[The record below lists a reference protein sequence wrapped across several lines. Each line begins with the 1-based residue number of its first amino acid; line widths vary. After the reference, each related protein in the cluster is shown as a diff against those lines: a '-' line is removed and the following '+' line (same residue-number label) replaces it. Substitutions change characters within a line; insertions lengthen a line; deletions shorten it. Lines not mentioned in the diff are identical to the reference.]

1 MDGYKK
7 PIINP
12 YNQYRQAPKKPVQEN
27 TVQTVTKIEVSDKVE
42 PKEAVF
48 MGPIITE
55 PVDATNA
62 SNEDTLN
69 AVVEAA
75 AENAEQNEDIE
86 KIRDL
91 QHKEYEDRDLNDL
104 TPDDAIEDNSL
115 PEGVV
120 AAERSF
126 PTDASGKPMFHM
138 EDRDPVPAADLDI
151 LHVDD
156 LDQFNEDNFKKNF
169 VETTAKNHQL
179 SDEDAMTLLDIM
191 TAYKKDKTISVFNR
205 MPDSIKTQVRQICM
219 SANIPMTNANQVAKM
234 MLDELIAETA
244 TDQTF
249 IDFEKS
255 INEAMKIPSLV
266 DMYEEHVAETV
277 GEKLPA
283 MADAI
288 KDEDPAKAK
297 MLLDVADQYE
307 AARTYSK
314 LKECFDTNSRVR
326 KLVRRDADRWHR
338 FGEELNFMN
347 KDSKFRMP
355 DACSLHPILLKVIAN
370 DPDNDLTEEN
380 VNKFLVLLYR
390 SCSNLHKDELVDA
403 SYIYYLL
410 KNISMLNYV
419 NDHSSKA
426 ADTFSVELISNIK
439 AMMYYIMAK
448 EEEFYASNK
457 SSGSRK

>member
-1 MDGYKK
+1 M
-7 PIINP
+7 N
-12 YNQYRQAPKKPVQEN
+12 EN
-27 TVQTVTKIEVSDKVE
+27 ETITAEQSD
-42 PKEAVF
+42 
-48 MGPIITE
+48 
-55 PVDATNA
+55 
-62 SNEDTLN
+62 LN
-69 AVVEAA
+69 AFIDMAKEV
-75 AENAEQNEDIE
+75 AESNEDIE
-86 KIRDL
+86 RLRKSTERTEEER
-91 QHKEYEDRDLNDL
+91 QNFS
-104 TPDDAIEDNSL
+104 IEGSIDMDNL
-115 PEGVV
+115 PEGVIAV
-120 AAERSF
+120 NKEF
-126 PTDASGKPMFHM
+126 NMDASGKPIFVKDA
-138 EDRDPVPAADLDI
+138 EGIPSASIPIDKIDELDR
-151 LHVDD
+151 
-156 LDQFNEDNFKKNF
+156 FNDNEFKKNF
-169 VETTAKNHQL
+169 MENTKTIHNI
-179 SDEDAMTLLDIM
+179 SDDAAIGLLDVL
-191 TAYKKDKTISVFNR
+191 TAYRRDKSINVYSKL
-205 MPDSIKTQVRQICM
+205 PDEIKEQVKEICM
-219 SANIPMTNANQVAKM
+219 AANVPVENRGMVARA
-234 MLDELIAETA
+234 MLDQMIAETA

-266 DMYEEHVAETV
+266 DMYEEHIAETV

-288 KDEDPAKAK
+288 KEEDPAKAK
-297 MLLDVADQYE
+297 MLLDVANQYE